1 MPWAGVDWYGMP
13 SHAMGCNGPAVACH
27 GHCHGNT
34 TACHYNIKLCTSR
47 GGWCS
52 IAFCIQSLS
61 AIAAAVAAA
70 AAFRRLYAAALAAD
84 VCPYMLHHTN
94 VATKHQGCTSLWR
107 ATVVL
112 LRRHLRLDGT
122 NATSRP
128 PPKRHVAAAAAAA
141 AASNYLRPHQNHQAP
156 HHFRFTP
163 GFFGILWQLVL
174 GQHFSTFFPTR
185 ALTIP
190 PSIMSSCSSSGTV
203 AQRLLLSPSH
213 LQPLK
218 PNSIS

>member
-1 MPWAGVDWYGMP
+1 MLHRILHPVTLCYCCCCCCCCCFPAPLCCCSCCRCMPLYVAPHQCGHQTPRMYQP
-13 SHAMGCNGPAVACH
+13 VAC
-27 GHCHGNT
+27 
-34 TACHYNIKLCTSR
+34 Y
-47 GGWCS
+47 CS
-52 IAFCIQSLS
+52 
-61 AIAAAVAAA
+61 
-70 AAFRRLYAAALAAD
+70 
-84 VCPYMLHHTN
+84 
-94 VATKHQGCTSLWR
+94 
-107 ATVVL
+107 L

-156 HHFRFTP
+156 QHFRFTP